1 MPRLKVFCTTSG
13 FYDHVVAA
21 PSRPAALKAWGAK
34 TDLFSMGV
42 ARQVSDPAIEKK
54 ALERPGEVIRLKR
67 SGGGEEAP
75 APKKKAKRRS
85 RPPSRAKLK
94 SAEER
99 LAELDARQAK
109 EREPI
114 ERQLKALA
122 KKRDQLAA
130 RHSRARA
137 AAELKVEQAR
147 EAYQA
152 ELDDWQA

>member
-1 MPRLKVFCTTSG
+1 M
-13 FYDHVVAA
+13 
-21 PSRPAALKAWGAK
+21 
-34 TDLFSMGV
+34 
-42 ARQVSDPAIEKK
+42 
-54 ALERPGEVIRLKR
+54 IRLKR
-67 SGGGEEAP
+67 SGGGGEAP
-75 APKKKAKRRS
+75 VPKKKSKRKHKLPSRS
-85 RPPSRAKLK
+85 RLR

-130 RHSRARA
+130 CHSKVRA

-152 ELDDWQA
+152 ALDDWQA